1 MEIGIE
7 VYEAQCASSSP
18 KANVIS
24 SSLGRLAKTEDTA
37 KYEDTAK
44 TRVCYASM

>member
-7 VYEAQCASSSP
+7 QVYEAQCASSSP

-24 SSLGRLAKTEDTA
+24 RLAKT
-37 KYEDTAK
+37 EDTAK